1 MGRKRRK
8 SIAAVGGGRDAR
20 AVRTVRAA
28 RAVRAV
34 GTVRD
39 ARAARALRAARAV
52 RAVGGARA
60 AAAVVLAVVA
70 VMVVAAMAGTQ
81 MNQSGNAAPAAK
93 RAAAGET
100 AAKRAA
106 VRGTEDPGTADAG
119 NAGPSAKG
127 TDTPGIGTAA
137 RTGAENR
144 QIVLSMGETPETMY
158 ISWKGNEGQTGHIR
172 VSSDIRTLSRASEI
186 EAVSEKTLGGKYS
199 RCSVRLDGLEP
210 GSRYYYL
217 IDGGTDGASPDK
229 ASNGAAAGGASDK
242 ASPGGASDGTVTG
255 SFRVPDDGNAAQFL
269 YLGDVQPDFSI
280 EDYVRWEAMTERIYA
295 AQPQLGWAVIGGD
308 IVNVSRDEEQWNG
321 FFESCALFTRI
332 PLMTVSGNH
341 EGVSSNETYKKLFAN
356 PDNGPDA
363 DELKEGFYYFD
374 CGSCRMIMTDSSFLT
389 DERREKLGQKR
400 WELCESAVE
409 GWLEEVLAGSD
420 RRWNIVVT
428 HHPPYG
434 MHDRDTVSPQ
444 LRQLW
449 VPVMEENGADLV
461 LCGHQH
467 MYMRTEKINGITYI
481 MGNSGLRE
489 SEFYNGANL
498 PDYSAAAYADG
509 PNYQIVEA
517 GRWKLKI
524 TSYNEKGLIIDEA
537 VIVKELWPDIFKFL
551 GGDKIIV
558 QSAKMNIVI

>member
-28 RAVRAV
+28 RTVRAV
-34 GTVRD
+34 RVAG
-39 ARAARALRAARAV
+39 AAGAARVIRAV

-60 AAAVVLAVVA
+60 AAAAVVLAVVA
-70 VMVVAAMAGTQ
+70 VVVVAAAMAGTQ

-106 VRGTEDPGTADAG
+106 VRGTENPGTADAG

-137 RTGAENR
+137 RTGAETR

-210 GSRYYYL
+210 GSRYYYV
-217 IDGGTDGASPDK
+217 IDGGTDGASPGK
-229 ASNGAAAGGASDK
+229 ASNGAAA
-242 ASPGGASDGTVTG
+242 GGASDGTVTG

-280 EDYVRWEAMTERIYA
+280 EDYVRWEAMTERIYEA
-295 AQPQLGWAVIGGD
+295 RPQLGWAVIGGD
-308 IVNVSRDEEQWNG
+308 IVNVPRDEEQWNG

-409 GWLEEVLAGSD
+409 VWLEEVLAGSD

-498 PDYSAAAYADG
+498 PDYCAAAYADG

>member
-1 MGRKRRK
+1 
-8 SIAAVGGGRDAR
+8 
-20 AVRTVRAA
+20 
-28 RAVRAV
+28 
-34 GTVRD
+34 
-39 ARAARALRAARAV
+39 
-52 RAVGGARA
+52 
-60 AAAVVLAVVA
+60 
-70 VMVVAAMAGTQ
+70 

-106 VRGTEDPGTADAG
+106 VRGTENPGTADAG

-137 RTGAENR
+137 RTGAETR

-210 GSRYYYL
+210 GSRYYYV
-217 IDGGTDGASPDK
+217 IDGGTDGASPGK
-229 ASNGAAAGGASDK
+229 ASNGAAGGASDK
-242 ASPGGASDGTVTG
+242 ASPGKASNGAVTG

-280 EDYVRWEAMTERIYA
+280 EDYVRWEAMTERIYEA
-295 AQPQLGWAVIGGD
+295 RPQLGWAVIGGD
-308 IVNVSRDEEQWNG
+308 IVNVPRDEEQWNG

-498 PDYSAAAYADG
+498 PDYCAAAYADG

>member
-8 SIAAVGGGRDAR
+8 SIAAVGVGRA
-20 AVRTVRAA
+20 AGVVRTVRAVRVA
-28 RAVRAV
+28 GAAGAARVIRAV
-34 GTVRD
+34 
-39 ARAARALRAARAV
+39 RAV

-60 AAAVVLAVVA
+60 AAAAVVLAVVA
-70 VMVVAAMAGTQ
+70 VVVVAAAMAGTQ

-106 VRGTEDPGTADAG
+106 VRGTENPGTADAG

-137 RTGAENR
+137 RTGAETR

-210 GSRYYYL
+210 GSRYYYV
-217 IDGGTDGASPDK
+217 IDGGTDGASPGK
-229 ASNGAAAGGASDK
+229 ASNGAAGGASDK
-242 ASPGGASDGTVTG
+242 ASPGKASNGAVTG

-280 EDYVRWEAMTERIYA
+280 EDYVRWEAMTERIYEA
-295 AQPQLGWAVIGGD
+295 RPQLGWAVIGGD
-308 IVNVSRDEEQWNG
+308 IVNVPRDEEQWNG

-409 GWLEEVLAGSD
+409 VWLEEVLAGSD

-498 PDYSAAAYADG
+498 PDYCAAAYADG

-537 VIVKELWPDIFKFL
+537 VILKELWPDILKFL

>member
-1 MGRKRRK
+1 MTEVFFMERKRRK
-8 SIAAVGGGRDAR
+8 SIAAVGGGRA
-20 AVRTVRAA
+20 AEVVRTV
-28 RAVRAV
+28 
-34 GTVRD
+34 
-39 ARAARALRAARAV
+39 RAV
-52 RAVGGARA
+52 RAVGGARAA

-106 VRGTEDPGTADAG
+106 VRGTENPGTADAG

-217 IDGGTDGASPDK
+217 IDGGTDGVSPDK
-229 ASNGAAAGGASDK
+229 ASNGAAGGASDK
-242 ASPGGASDGTVTG
+242 ASPGKASNGAAAGGASDGTVTG

-409 GWLEEVLAGSD
+409 VWLEEVLAGSD

-498 PDYSAAAYADG
+498 PDYCAAAYADG

>member
-8 SIAAVGGGRDAR
+8 SIAAVGVGRAAGVVPTVR
-20 AVRTVRAA
+20 AVRVAGAAGAA
-28 RAVRAV
+28 RVIRAV
-34 GTVRD
+34 
-39 ARAARALRAARAV
+39 RAV

-60 AAAVVLAVVA
+60 AAAAVVLAVVA
-70 VMVVAAMAGTQ
+70 VVVVAAAMAGTQ

-106 VRGTEDPGTADAG
+106 VRGTENPGTADAG

-137 RTGAENR
+137 RTGAETR

-210 GSRYYYL
+210 GSRYYYV
-217 IDGGTDGASPDK
+217 IDGGTDGASPGK
-229 ASNGAAAGGASDK
+229 ASNGAAGGASDK
-242 ASPGGASDGTVTG
+242 ASPGKASNGAVTG

-280 EDYVRWEAMTERIYA
+280 EDYVRWEAMTERIYEA
-295 AQPQLGWAVIGGD
+295 RPQLGWAVIGGD
-308 IVNVSRDEEQWNG
+308 IVNVPRDEEQWNG

-409 GWLEEVLAGSD
+409 VWLEEVLAGSD

-498 PDYSAAAYADG
+498 PDYCAAAYADG

>member
-1 MGRKRRK
+1 M
-8 SIAAVGGGRDAR
+8 
-20 AVRTVRAA
+20 
-28 RAVRAV
+28 
-34 GTVRD
+34 
-39 ARAARALRAARAV
+39 
-52 RAVGGARA
+52 
-60 AAAVVLAVVA
+60 VLAVVA
-70 VMVVAAMAGTQ
+70 VVVVAAAMAGTQ

-106 VRGTEDPGTADAG
+106 VRGTENPGTADAG

-137 RTGAENR
+137 RTGAETR

-210 GSRYYYL
+210 GSRYYYV
-217 IDGGTDGASPDK
+217 IDGGTDGASPGK
-229 ASNGAAAGGASDK
+229 ASNGAAGGASDK
-242 ASPGGASDGTVTG
+242 ASPGKASNGAVTG

-280 EDYVRWEAMTERIYA
+280 EDYVRWEAMTERIYEA
-295 AQPQLGWAVIGGD
+295 RPQLGWAVIGGD
-308 IVNVSRDEEQWNG
+308 IVNVPRDEEQWNG

-374 CGSCRMIMTDSSFLT
+374 CGSCRLIMTDSSFLT

-409 GWLEEVLAGSD
+409 DWLGEVLAGSD

-489 SEFYNGANL
+489 SEFYNGGNL
-498 PDYSAAAYADG
+498 PDYCAAAYADG